1 MKIKKRLTISK
12 IYEYD
17 KTMYS
22 ICSIGGLLGIALG
35 LSLGAVGSKVMV
47 YATAVSPVVILISFS
62 FSMFIG
68 VFFGYYPAKKAA
80 ELDPIEALRYE

>member
-1 MKIKKRLTISK
+1 MGI
-12 IYEYD
+12 
-17 KTMYS
+17 
-22 ICSIGGLLGIALG
+22 LLGVG
-35 LSLGAVGSKVMV
+35 LGAVGSKVMG
-47 YATAVSPVVILISFS
+47 YATAVSPLVILISFS